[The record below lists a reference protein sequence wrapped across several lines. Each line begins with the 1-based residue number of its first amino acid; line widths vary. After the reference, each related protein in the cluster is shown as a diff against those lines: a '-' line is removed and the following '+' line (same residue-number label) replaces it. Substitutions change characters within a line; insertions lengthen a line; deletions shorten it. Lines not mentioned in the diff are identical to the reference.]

1 MSTRTVENQKYMEGI
16 KKGDPKVIRSIYKQY
31 EKAILHLVQTNKGS
45 REDAHDVFQEG
56 IMLMYQKSKKSD
68 FQLTSSF
75 STYFYAVCRNIWSNK
90 SRKKSNSEV
99 TFDNKM
105 LSIIEGLST
114 TDIEENE
121 EYALYR
127 KKFLELGE
135 DCQKVLDLF
144 LHKTGMKEIM
154 KQMGYGSVSYAK
166 KRKFLCKQKLVQL
179 IKKDPKFKEL
189 RKTK

>member
-1 MSTRTVENQKYMEGI
+1 MEGI
-16 KKGDPKVIRSIYKQY
+16 KEGDPKVIRSIYKEF
-31 EKAILHLVQTNKGS
+31 EKVILHLVETNKGS

-56 IMLMYQKSKKSD
+56 LMLMYQKSKQTD

-90 SRKKSNSEV
+90 LRKKSRTEV

-105 LSIIEGLST
+105 LSIIENISI

-121 EYALYR
+121 EYSLYR

-144 LHKTGMKEIM
+144 LHRTGMTEIM
-154 KQMGYGSVSYAK
+154 KQMGYGSVSYTK
-166 KRKFLCKQKLVQL
+166 KRKFICKQKLVQL